1 MKHSHSYS
9 KRAFTLIELLVVIAI
24 IIVLVSLMIP
34 MVHKAKE
41 NARIAKAR
49 REISHLEAA
58 LREYMREYR
67 RPHGNI
73 VAYVNWPASDTDV
86 ESTINGIQLEKQV
99 VALLRGVDVD
109 GDNPKRVPFYETA
122 AASTNDA
129 GQFVDPWKR
138 PYKYM
143 LDYNHDGQLEVNFT
157 SFDGQ
162 TYLRQKVAVWSRGAD
177 GDDQLSTG
185 GWEDDVRNW

>member
-1 MKHSHSYS
+1 MNRSHSYS

-24 IIVLVSLMIP
+24 IIVLVSLLIP
-34 MVHKAKE
+34 IVHKAKQ
-41 NARIAKAR
+41 NAKVTKAR

-58 LREYMREYR
+58 LREYMSEYR

-73 VAYVNWPASDTDV
+73 VAYGNWPASDTDV
-86 ESTINGIQLEKQV
+86 ENTINGIQVEKQV
-99 VALLRGVDVD
+99 VALLSGVDVD
-109 GDNPKRVPFYETA
+109 GDNPKRIPFYETA
-122 AASTNDA
+122 SASTNSA
-129 GQFVDPWKR
+129 GQFVDPWEQ

-143 LDYNHDGQLEVNFT
+143 LDYNRDGQIEVNFT

-162 TYLRQKVAVWSRGAD
+162 TNLRQKVAVWSRGAD

-185 GWEDDVRNW
+185 GWDDDVRNW